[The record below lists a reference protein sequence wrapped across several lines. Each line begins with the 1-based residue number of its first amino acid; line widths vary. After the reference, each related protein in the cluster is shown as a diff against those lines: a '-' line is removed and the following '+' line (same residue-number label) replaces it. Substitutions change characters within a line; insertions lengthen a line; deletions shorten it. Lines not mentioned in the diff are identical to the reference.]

1 MDITITILIMVH
13 NNILDMESFNN
24 VMKALILFSPVIAFS
39 IAVWL
44 VARWEKKNKPKK
56 PDESE
61 QSEYIK
67 KRMHVGLLLWFIGLV
82 ATMVFVTL
90 WAKLIPLGVK

>member
-1 MDITITILIMVH
+1 MLIMVH

-44 VARWEKKNKPKK
+44 VARWEKKNRPKK
-56 PDESE
+56 LDESE
-61 QSEYIK
+61 QSEYV
-67 KRMHVGLLLWFIGLV
+67 KRRMRVGLLLWFIGLV

>member
-1 MDITITILIMVH
+1 MVH

-56 PDESE
+56 LDESE
-61 QSEYIK
+61 QSEYVK
-67 KRMHVGLLLWFIGLV
+67 KRMRVGLLLWFIGLV

-90 WAKLIPLGVK
+90 WAKLIPVGVK